1 MVIAEYSALLRL
13 TYLQITN
20 VHMKMN
26 MLLDRQ
32 YMNTSLELVYKK
44 SANLQKTTKM
54 VLYNV
59 IFEKRQCR
67 RFEDKLFC
75 DDGLE

>member
-59 IFEKRQCR
+59 VFEK
-67 RFEDKLFC
+67 KAM
-75 DDGLE
+75 